1 MIYPS
6 SSGPLRFQATL
17 TKTRGSR
24 YACERILRAC
34 WLKLDKGCC
43 RQDVLRFRDEC
54 YATFQSGLT
63 QEKLEQPI
71 ARRRLTWMLRKDG
84 GIYLTCLALPND
96 EKKLASLETEFVDDH
111 CKMLKSVCRG
121 ASTADIAQT
130 VGLQRNAKKRR
141 QLISTILQHQKRTST
156 SFTLKCINL
165 PSKDETPPE
174 VVAYLHVRLEA
185 DDDNKQA
192 GRRHGR
198 VIVSHLKVCKKH
210 PRQGCATLL
219 LAAAARQ
226 VERCAIKAPAGV
238 PWWKHWKLSVVAKNR
253 RANKLYQKLVL
264 KWQEKSKDRLRGYR
278 THLTEIARLH
288 RIALLQSGSPIYAT
302 VASKFHPRD
311 GLLRL
316 SRRGQQRDQ

>member
-1 MIYPS
+1 M
-6 SSGPLRFQATL
+6 G
-17 TKTRGSR
+17 
-24 YACERILRAC
+24 
-34 WLKLDKGCC
+34 
-43 RQDVLRFRDEC
+43 
-54 YATFQSGLT
+54 
-63 QEKLEQPI
+63 
-71 ARRRLTWMLRKDG
+71 
-84 GIYLTCLALPND
+84 
-96 EKKLASLETEFVDDH
+96 KLASLETEFVDDH
-111 CKMLKSVCRG
+111 CKILKSVCRG

-165 PSKDETPPE
+165 SSNDETSPE

-192 GRRHGR
+192 GRRHGK

-226 VERCAIKAPAGV
+226 VERCAIKAPAGI

-253 RANKLYQKLVL
+253 RANKLYHKLGFKVAGE
-264 KWQEKSKDRLRGYR
+264 Q
-278 THLTEIARLH
+278 
-288 RIALLQSGSPIYAT
+288 QGSPSWISYTFDRDRASSSHT
-302 VASKFHPRD
+302 VAAEWLAK
-311 GLLRL
+311 LRNGGFQVPP
-316 SRRGQQRDQ
+316 SGRPAAIVVTRPT